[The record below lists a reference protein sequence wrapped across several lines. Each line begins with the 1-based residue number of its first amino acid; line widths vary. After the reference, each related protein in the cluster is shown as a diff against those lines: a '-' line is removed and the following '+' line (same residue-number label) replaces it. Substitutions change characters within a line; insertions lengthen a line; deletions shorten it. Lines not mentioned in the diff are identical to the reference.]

1 MTRPAPLAT
10 LSQLPS
16 RLGAAVTVRAETGR
30 AEGVRTVTVRADTAD
45 SERGDVPGWGL
56 VTLMSALI
64 VVGLIGLLQTQLGN
78 AFTRAM
84 NSVTAP

>member
-1 MTRPAPLAT
+1 MTRPSIPAPV
-10 LSQLPS
+10 SQLPI
-16 RLGAAVTVRAETGR
+16 RIGVAVTVRAR
-30 AEGVRTVTVRADTAD
+30 AAVDR
-45 SERGDVPGWGL
+45 ERGDVPGWVL

-64 VVGLIGLLQTQLGN
+64 VVGLIGLLKTQLGN